1 MGLFDKFKKGLTKTR
16 DFLAEGIRKLTL
28 SFGRFDE
35 DQLDELEMLLVQ
47 ADVGVAC
54 SDEIM
59 SNLRD
64 AIRTNQNDSEDFVL
78 NVLKRE
84 LLRVLGPKTLLPIRE
99 DRLNVIFLVGVNGT
113 GKTTTAG
120 KLALRYGKE
129 GKSVLMAA
137 ADTFRAAAIEQL
149 AIWADRTGCDI
160 IAHAEGGDPASVVY
174 DAIQAAKSRGTKVLI
189 IDTAGRL
196 HNKKNL
202 MDELGKM
209 RRIIDREAPEANI
222 QTILVIDATT
232 GQNAI
237 LQAETFAEVAKVD
250 SIAVTKLDG
259 NAKGG
264 IAVAVAYTTGYPIVL
279 AGLGENADDLVD
291 FDPVS
296 FVESLVP
303 APGSFSATD
312 ER

>member
-1 MGLFDKFKKGLTKTR
+1 M
-16 DFLAEGIRKLTL
+16 
-28 SFGRFDE
+28 
-35 DQLDELEMLLVQ
+35 
-47 ADVGVAC
+47 
-54 SDEIM
+54 
-59 SNLRD
+59 
-64 AIRTNQNDSEDFVL
+64 
-78 NVLKRE
+78 
-84 LLRVLGPKTLLPIRE
+84 
-99 DRLNVIFLVGVNGT
+99 NVIFLVGVNGT